1 MPKWQLCIFYRHLI
15 IPLLSMP
22 GLGQFWVGRFGQIKN
37 PLCFHIPP
45 LLSSLVLAH
54 TFLSFF
60 FSFFCLLSFSF
71 LCPFLFSVFPPN
83 VQQAPPIS
91 GQVWLVFCG
100 YNDGNVSYQTGGYC
114 LKIPE
119 GMIYIYLLLCLL
131 LVVFNNIYTYR
142 MLDKY
147 LCIRKVKLIK

>member
-1 MPKWQLCIFYRHLI
+1 MYFLQTLDYSSVVHARSSAI
-15 IPLLSMP
+15 
-22 GLGQFWVGRFGQIKN
+22 LGCKIWVDKEPIMFSYSTPSVFLGFGTY
-37 PLCFHIPP
+37 
-45 LLSSLVLAH
+45 V
-54 TFLSFF
+54 SFIF
-60 FSFFCLLSFSF
+60 FSFFCLSFSF
-71 LCPFLFSVFPPN
+71 LCPFLFSVFTPN
-83 VQQAPPIS
+83 VQQAPPIL

-142 MLDKY
+142 MLNKY